1 MQFVS
6 DLFHQ
11 SYVKISQVVPGFV
24 YLGTWGRNDVDF
36 QTTYFLHVVFINW
49 LIFSLPQYHYKYHG
63 LWNSPSDFDISK
75 NFPFLRLTQSPV
87 TIKLAN
93 QALAFSINY

>member
-63 LWNSPSDFDISK
+63 LWNSPSDFDIEEFS
-75 NFPFLRLTQSPV
+75 V
-87 TIKLAN
+87 LAVN
-93 QALAFSINY
+93 TEPSHYKVS

>member
-49 LIFSLPQYHYKYHG
+49 LIFSLPQNIINIMVYEIH
-63 LWNSPSDFDISK
+63 LVILIST

>member
-1 MQFVS
+1 M
-6 DLFHQ
+6 
-11 SYVKISQVVPGFV
+11 V
-24 YLGTWGRNDVDF
+24 YEIHLAI
-36 QTTYFLHVVFINW
+36 L
-49 LIFSLPQYHYKYHG
+49 
-63 LWNSPSDFDISK
+63 ISK